1 MPTARAHQIDELVLV
16 GGSTRIPAI
25 RRRLTALLGGREPNC
40 ALPPE
45 EAVAR
50 GTAIQ
55 AGALVDAKKVPV
67 GATEA
72 VFTRRRANARLEAE
86 AEERGRS
93 LG

>member
-1 MPTARAHQIDELVLV
+1 VDELVLV

-25 RRRLTALLGGREPNC
+25 RKQLTAMLGGKEPNC

-72 VFTRRRANARLEAE
+72 VFTRRRASAKLVAAAAAGAE
-86 AEERGRS
+86 
-93 LG
+93 LMMQVN